1 MSHVPVL
8 QVLSVALL
16 ALAAAA
22 PQKTHNLP
30 VLFQFSH
37 PTHNVAVFRGA
48 DLQRAIAAGVVKGF
62 GAGAADADAAAADA
76 GEEDREGRSEDEES
90 EAASYAAPA
99 PTTTTAPPPPPTTT
113 AAYVAPTTVAPT
125 YTPAPAVYK

>member
-1 MSHVPVL
+1 MFQ
-8 QVLSVALL
+8 QVLSVAIL

-62 GAGAADADAAAADA
+62 GAGAADA
-76 GEEDREGRSEDEES
+76 GEEDREGRSEDAES

-99 PTTTTAPPPPPTTT
+99 TTTPPPPPTTTTAPPPPPTTT
-113 AAYVAPTTVAPT
+113 AAYVA
-125 YTPAPAVYK
+125 